1 MSVVRK
7 FGGNCAE
14 FAERSEEISEWL
26 AALWKEGEPLAVIVS
41 RTEAGSPAAKL
52 AEQLIFQG
60 VPAVLMMNCEWSN
73 FPMDQTEE
81 HLSMGKAVIVEIDQ
95 AETLAVALAAH
106 LGWDCEVYT
115 DLEGVYTV
123 DPKLYP
129 QAKKLQIVTYEEMME
144 LSALGTSPLEAR
156 SVELAWRYDVRLY
169 VGKVLET
176 DHNRGTYIMDDS
188 MYLKDL
194 AVTGITVAE
203 NYTIFTVKE
212 MEDDG
217 IMISEL
223 FAILGELDINVDMI
237 SKQTQKDG
245 KCSVSFSCVG
255 AAAPNLEEALNR
267 NESFEH
273 AQVFRQ
279 ESVAMISLVGA
290 GMATRS
296 GVAGKV
302 FSVLRKAAIPCYQIT
317 TSEISISLAVD
328 MENKDRA
335 VGAFGIAFD
344 L

>member
-7 FGGNCAE
+7 YGGSCAE
-14 FAERSEEISEWL
+14 FAERPEEISGQL
-26 AALWKEGEPLAVIVS
+26 AALWEDGEPLAVIVS
-41 RTEAGSPAAKL
+41 RSESGSPAAKL
-52 AEQLIFQG
+52 AEHLVFQS
-60 VPAVLMMNCEWSN
+60 VPTVLLNCYELKN
-73 FPMDQTEE
+73 FPMDQVAE
-81 HLSMGKAVIVEIDQ
+81 HLGRRKAVIVEIDQ

-129 QAKKLQIVTYEEMME
+129 EAKKLQIVTYEEMME

-169 VGKVLET
+169 LGKVLET
-176 DHNRGTYIMDDS
+176 DHNRGTYIMNDS

-194 AVTGITVAE
+194 AVTGITTAE
-203 NYTIFTVKE
+203 NYTIFTVKGI
-212 MEDDG
+212 EDDG

-223 FAILGELDINVDMI
+223 FSILAELDINVDMI

-255 AAAPNLEEALNR
+255 AAAPNLEEALNQTP
-267 NESFEH
+267 SFEQ
-273 AQVFRQ
+273 AEVFRQ

-302 FSVLRKAAIPCYQIT
+302 FSVLKKAAIPCYQIT